1 MMISMVTAWPR
12 CARSHVMAGILAPPV
27 LALHS
32 CLHAGKDNRSRVQ
45 AVCLDGAVPPAVC
58 DQPFIPSLVVLLRGP
73 LWIGQ
78 RFYDRRDALS
88 DLVFRCFIPGWR
100 RTGITLNNL

>member
-1 MMISMVTAWPR
+1 MVTAWPR

-45 AVCLDGAVPPAVC
+45 AVCRASRIKRSPMCRISV
-58 DQPFIPSLVVLLRGP
+58 S
-73 LWIGQ
+73 
-78 RFYDRRDALS
+78 
-88 DLVFRCFIPGWR
+88 
-100 RTGITLNNL
+100 